1 MTTKFSDMLLFLL
14 DPHPLD
20 HIAAAC
26 PLCFVRPPAYMR
38 REAACAGARCCP
50 QSRHCDTASAALTDT
65 RAILAALTDT
75 RAIRT
80 ALTDARA
87 IRAALTDTLILPAK
101 TPIVMNYWEW
111 FCRLHDQNVFL
122 LLLVF
127 LLGLLSCDRCRASAP
142 RLSGRAACA
151 GRRWGRARRPQVPW
165 H

>member
-1 MTTKFSDMLLFLL
+1 MHLMTTKFSDMLLFLL

-122 LLLVF
+122 LLLVV
-127 LLGLLSCDRCRASAP
+127 LRGLLHGLVP
-142 RLSGRAACA
+142 EN
-151 GRRWGRARRPQVPW
+151 RARRPQVPW

>member
-1 MTTKFSDMLLFLL
+1 MHLMTTKFSDMLLFLL

-127 LLGLLSCDRCRASAP
+127 LLGLLHAIVVELQHRVY
-142 RLSGRAACA
+142 LLLE
-151 GRRWGRARRPQVPW
+151 
-165 H
+165 